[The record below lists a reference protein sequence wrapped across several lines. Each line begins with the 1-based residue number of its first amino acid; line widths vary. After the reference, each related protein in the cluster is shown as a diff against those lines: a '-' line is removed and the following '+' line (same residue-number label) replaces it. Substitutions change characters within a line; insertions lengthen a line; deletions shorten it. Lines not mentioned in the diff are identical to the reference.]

1 MHSSIRLLVI
11 LLTMLTIPFALPNE
25 ASAFTPEQEN
35 LYLRGKAE
43 LKAQQYPEAAKTFE
57 TVLEQIKLNNE
68 NKWQLLVALAVTF
81 DKWEKWVPALEYYE
95 RFLRA
100 LTPHLSD
107 TDEKWRGRYELAVQ
121 TRHDL
126 QARLSATHSRISLDS
141 EPQGATV
148 WINGKKAGFNQNAVT
163 PFVAYVTPGD
173 YTFALTATGPRGATR
188 AEKTMQVELNKTQS
202 WMAAMREQT
211 QVLDS
216 ISIETERPIN
226 SMERPY
232 AGLGWTLF
240 GSGIASAAGG
250 LFFTFQALDTQ
261 NSLGAMTVTP
271 TQDAEQ
277 SRNSWNA
284 LNEDL
289 ESQEITSWICYGV
302 GAALIGTGASLL
314 LVERESEGE
323 TTSGFDVSLQ
333 GFWGTGAAFSF

>member
-1 MHSSIRLLVI
+1 MHSSIKFLVI
-11 LLTMLTIPFALPNE
+11 FFTILTLPFALPGE
-25 ASAFTPEQEN
+25 AVAFTPEQEN
-35 LYLRGKAE
+35 LYLRGKSE
-43 LKAQQYPEAAKTFE
+43 LKAEQYPEAANTFE
-57 TVLEQIKLNNE
+57 TVLGQIKLNNE

-126 QARLSATHSRISLDS
+126 QARLSNTHSRISLDS
-141 EPQGATV
+141 EPQGATI
-148 WINGKKAGFNQNAVT
+148 WINGEKAGFNQNAVT
-163 PFVAYVTPGD
+163 PFVAYVKPGE

-188 AEKTMQVELNKTQS
+188 AEKTMTVELNKTQS

-211 QVLDS
+211 QVLES
-216 ISIETERPIN
+216 ISTKGERP
-226 SMERPY
+226 ERRLARPY
-232 AGLGWTLF
+232 TGLGWTLF

-250 LFFTFQALDTQ
+250 LFFTFEALDTH

-277 SRNSWNA
+277 SRNRWNA
-284 LNEDL
+284 LNQDL
-289 ESQEITSWICYGV
+289 ESQELTSWICYGL

-314 LVERESEGE
+314 LMEETSEE
-323 TTSGFDVSLQ
+323 QTTSENNFSLQ